1 MFQVG
6 YHGIS
11 THLNSFK
18 LKHAITHNQDYTLQH
33 YTLHNPHCYIQP
45 WLHINSIFTLMKWMP
60 LQTEPRV
67 GKCQG
72 ELWLEWSSG
81 VRGDEVSCSDILTS
95 VTLNVPIMIF
105 KHWICRAVDTFTLYE
120 AIFAFRLIF
129 RYGKEVVDIFH
140 LQYRLLH
147 AKDLQQLPRVQRKCK
162 KYGMLQTSGFCMSS
176 IRKNNIKTMQCACI
190 QLFLPNDSSPLSA
203 SECC

>member
-1 MFQVG
+1 MESPP
-6 YHGIS
+6 IWTRS
-11 THLNSFK
+11 SLNMQLHIIK
-18 LKHAITHNQDYTLQH
+18 IIHYNITHYTTHIVTFNRGSTLTQYSH
-33 YTLHNPHCYIQP
+33 YWNECL
-45 WLHINSIFTLMKWMP
+45 S

-72 ELWLEWSSG
+72 ELRLEWSSG

-147 AKDLQQLPRVQRKCK
+147 PKDFQQLPRVQRKCK
-162 KYGMLQTSGFCMSS
+162 KYGMPQGF
-176 IRKNNIKTMQCACI
+176 ACH
-190 QLFLPNDSSPLSA
+190 P
-203 SECC
+203 

>member
-1 MFQVG
+1 MESPP
-6 YHGIS
+6 IWTRS
-11 THLNSFK
+11 SLNMQLHIIK
-18 LKHAITHNQDYTLQH
+18 IIHYNITHYT
-33 YTLHNPHCYIQP
+33 T
-45 WLHINSIFTLMKWMP
+45 HIVTFNRGFTLMKWMP

-72 ELWLEWSSG
+72 ELWLGWSSR

-120 AIFAFRLIF
+120 AIFALRLIF

-162 KYGMLQTSGFCMSS
+162 EYGMLQGF
-176 IRKNNIKTMQCACI
+176 ACH
-190 QLFLPNDSSPLSA
+190 P
-203 SECC
+203 